1 MKSTVTYEAVAQAAA
16 QIVSRRESP
25 SIRVVRMM
33 VGGGSFST
41 IAKHLDAWKKNTQ
54 GSDPARTS
62 GWEIST
68 ELRTVLAQEIS
79 RHVRQTVAGQE
90 EALKKLAGEREDV
103 LAENDRLERQI
114 DALTSRIDE
123 MRTEEIRREERIM
136 LHLAQ
141 LEEERKKTGVLTTQL
156 HDAEKTIVRL
166 EVRLET
172 AEKAKGQ
179 KPATPKTPSP
189 SRKRSAASPALTKP
203 GKFMTLEHEP
213 PQVPDQKT
221 LQEPM
226 KKPARSR

>member
-16 QIVSRRESP
+16 QLVSRRESP
-25 SIRVVRMM
+25 TIRAVRLM

-41 IAKHLDAWKKNTQ
+41 IAKHLDAWKKTTQ
-54 GSDPARTS
+54 GSDPAQTP

-79 RHVRQTVAGQE
+79 RHVRQTVTGQE
-90 EALKKLAGEREDV
+90 EALKKLAGDREDV
-103 LAENDRLERQI
+103 LAENDRLERQMNT
-114 DALTSRIDE
+114 LTSRIEE

-136 LHLAQ
+136 LLLAQ

-172 AEKAKGQ
+172 AEKTKGR
-179 KPATPKTPSP
+179 KPATPKTPSS
-189 SRKRSAASPALTKP
+189 SRKRSEESPALTKP
-203 GKFMTLEHEP
+203 GKFMTLEHESSP
-213 PQVPDQKT
+213 APDQKT

-226 KKPARSR
+226 KKTARSR